1 MLKSSVQEYLRFA
14 PGDED
19 LELGQGAGEWR
30 PKQASS
36 VRLVRGDIIGEVLG
50 E

>member
-1 MLKSSVQEYLRFA
+1 VQEYLRFA

-19 LELGQGAGEWR
+19 LELGRGDGECC
-30 PKQASS
+30 PKQVSS
-36 VRLVRGDIIGEVLG
+36 VMLVRGDIIGEVLG